1 MMDLI
6 SGFIRKNKKFD
17 FKIKKILKLSSSLH
31 PSPNSSP
38 QREQKK
44 RPEVFIL
51 LVFLETCSL

>member
-31 PSPNSSP
+31 SSPNSSP

-51 LVFLETCSL
+51 LVFL